1 MLHPLWPAERASDPR
16 GEGPVEEEALALVD
30 EQREGVPHQV
40 GQEDVGPAVAVEILE
55 VAAHARDHGARL
67 VGGHPGLEGHL
78 RQLPVRAVAVQEV
91 RRPVVGDED
100 VHPPVPVVVGD
111 GDTHPL
117 PEVPIEAGRGGD
129 VGERAVAVVAQERV
143 RQGLEDVRVAVD
155 AVPLLSPAA
164 PVVRVLGEGPLEVV
178 RDEEV
183 QPAVVVEIQEGRAR
197 LQGVARHRDARPGG
211 HVGEAPVALVVVE
224 HVVAVVRDQDVH
236 VAVVVVV
243 PDGHPLG
250 VALDAR
256 AAQSRLE
263 GHVDEPPAAGVAEE
277 AIEGGRV
284 RAHVL
289 GRGRPVQEEKVHPA
303 VVVVVEGGHRPA
315 ERLERVL
322 HVGREVLLDE
332 AHAPR
337 FGFVDQRERGFGGNG
352 GGRERREQGHEAE
365 GHGPRTAVQGPAG
378 RGVIPRDFGGTG
390 PEESAVS
397 APAPADPS
405 SPVTN
410 GAPRGDKGRES

>member
-1 MLHPLWPAERASDPR
+1 M
-16 GEGPVEEEALALVD
+16 
-30 EQREGVPHQV
+30 
-40 GQEDVGPAVAVEILE
+40 
-55 VAAHARDHGARL
+55 
-67 VGGHPGLEGHL
+67 
-78 RQLPVRAVAVQEV
+78 
-91 RRPVVGDED
+91 
-100 VHPPVPVVVGD
+100 
-111 GDTHPL
+111 
-117 PEVPIEAGRGGD
+117 
-129 VGERAVAVVAQERV
+129 
-143 RQGLEDVRVAVD
+143 
-155 AVPLLSPAA
+155 PLLSPAA
-164 PVVRVLGEGPLEVV
+164 PVVRVLGERPLEVV
-178 RDEEV
+178 GDEEV

-211 HVGEAPVALVVVE
+211 HVGEAPVAFVVVE

-236 VAVVVVV
+236 VAVVVVI

-352 GGRERREQGHEAE
+352 GSREQSESRATRQ
-365 GHGPRTAVQGPAG
+365 RT
-378 RGVIPRDFGGTG
+378 RDATLRISG
-390 PEESAVS
+390 
-397 APAPADPS
+397 
-405 SPVTN
+405 PVTN
-410 GAPRGDKGRES
+410 RAPRGDRVESHEPGADLIPPPPAGAEVRPTKTRGRRLDEAPAPVRSYATRTSAG